1 MNVLYVDVVG
11 GAAGDM
17 LLAALLDAG
26 LGALTVSY
34 DRFHAAF
41 QGPEPVAHIARAAE
55 MLGASGQIGVIA
67 PGAYADVIA
76 VEGDPV
82 RNVGEL
88 EQVGFVMKDG
98 RVYTGEGG
106 IGAW

>member
-1 MNVLYVDVVG
+1 
-11 GAAGDM
+11 
-17 LLAALLDAG
+17 
-26 LGALTVSY
+26 
-34 DRFHAAF
+34 
-41 QGPEPVAHIARAAE
+41 

-76 VEGDPV
+76 VEGDPLQ
-82 RNVGEL
+82 NVGEL